1 MPAAEITTVG
11 PTVAAPT
18 PTNKPHTPASVAS
31 AAGTTASPVSALSTV
46 GTGTPTSSASKKSKA
61 HTFGV
66 LKTGTLQKM
75 NPNKS
80 FDKPKERFVVLTS
93 VAIHWYVDVRRRE
106 LRKGGGEM
114 IQRKEGRWE
123 VLNCITKLG

>member
-1 MPAAEITTVG
+1 MPAVEITTVG
-11 PTVAAPT
+11 PAMAAPT

-31 AAGTTASPVSALSTV
+31 AAGTTASPVSALSSV
-46 GTGTPTSSASKKSKA
+46 GTRTPTSSASKKLSSKS

-66 LKTGTLQKM
+66 LKTGTLKKM

-106 LRKGGGEM
+106 KKGDG
-114 IQRKEGRWE
+114 KS
-123 VLNCITKLG
+123 